1 MLRRT
6 KYAAIVL
13 AIAMPAVLGGAQA
26 AQATPL
32 VQTCTTQSGHQLCFN
47 QKGGLNNYNQP
58 VIGYPPGDDNNAFG
72 FKYMSLMC
80 GGGKVTSNCPFTVGS
95 DLNDRYEGDYI
106 AAVENQ
112 NTADTCVGTAG
123 NGAAIETACPDEYG
137 ENGGDGSIF
146 ILSPANG
153 NPEDQPYY
161 LVSRFWSDINYSDGT
176 KDAPAWACAYT
187 SSSAILLNYPTGQS
201 GYCTWEEVVN
211 V

>member
-1 MLRRT
+1 MRLPSAAGISLTVAKITPLLRGHTIAIWCLSSRGLGFSGLTPALGKVPVRLPVILPVTGRHVVLLSRQPAASRGSRKEGLMLRRT

-80 GGGKVTSNCPFTVGS
+80 G
-95 DLNDRYEGDYI
+95 
-106 AAVENQ
+106 
-112 NTADTCVGTAG
+112 
-123 NGAAIETACPDEYG
+123 
-137 ENGGDGSIF
+137 
-146 ILSPANG
+146 
-153 NPEDQPYY
+153 
-161 LVSRFWSDINYSDGT
+161 
-176 KDAPAWACAYT
+176 
-187 SSSAILLNYPTGQS
+187 
-201 GYCTWEEVVN
+201 
-211 V
+211 